1 MTTDITTDLA
11 SLRFDGKRFEGHML
25 DVECTQE
32 LIAYRNLIVEC
43 AKELWRR
50 KHPDRAQLP
59 RGFEKDFRLQFNR
72 LEDGSVVV
80 PLQRVRV
87 DDQSELDW
95 GNLDE
100 FDEAADLID
109 ATITAAN
116 EDELLPDALPSNV
129 ISLFRDFGKSLR
141 ADEVLF
147 TRSRH
152 GSTEAAYTAKARKR
166 LTEWVG
172 PIYED
177 AVDVMGEVRMANV
190 GPGTFSLHL
199 DDTESLVSGRFSAEQ
214 ESEVLDALRNHRSLR
229 LRVQGIAEFAT
240 SDRQIKKF
248 SRVDKVAP
256 AALVEQ
262 GFDETAIP
270 IWEQLAAIGE
280 SAPKGTWDGVP
291 SDLSMRIDEIVYRHG
306 AEAK

>member
-1 MTTDITTDLA
+1 MATDITTDLA
-11 SLRFDGKRFEGHML
+11 SLRFDGKRFDGHAL

-50 KHPDRAQLP
+50 KNPDRVRLP
-59 RGFEKDFRLQFNR
+59 RGFEEDFRLQFNR
-72 LEDGSVVV
+72 LEDGSAVV

-109 ATITAAN
+109 AAIAAAN

-129 ISLFRDFGKSLR
+129 IPLFRDFGKSLR

-152 GSTEAAYTAKARKR
+152 GSAEAAYTAKARKR

-172 PIYED
+172 PTYED
-177 AVDVMGEVRMANV
+177 VVDVLGEVRMANV
-190 GPGTFSLHL
+190 GPGTFTLQL
-199 DDTESLVSGRFSAEQ
+199 ENTETLVSGRFSPEQ
-214 ESEVLDALRNHRSLR
+214 EAEVLDALRNHRSLR

-248 SRVDKVAP
+248 SRVDTVAP
-256 AALVEQ
+256 AALTEQ
-262 GFDETAIP
+262 GFDETTIP
-270 IWEQLAAIGE
+270 IWDQLAAIGE
-280 SAPKGTWDGVP
+280 SAPEGTWDGVP
-291 SDLSMRIDEIVYRHG
+291 NDLSARIDEIVYRRG
-306 AEAK
+306 SESK